1 MDWVAIGSVDIED
14 YTSEHFNSPDD
25 WDINFSGLFYYI
37 YFDLTKNFPYMM
49 TFYFSSASKAR
60 GQDIGRLPSGKEK
73 LQCISINYA
82 PLRSEIELLNRRYW
96 DILMITLQRSIIND
110 IETIE
115 KFTAEATDNL
125 RKQPQS
131 VEEIGEANLLHK
143 SYQERTPEMLTLFE
157 NADRKNKVLSKWTKE
172 QVEHVHRIGDTWDN
186 FTSLMDNHEDLISR
200 QVE

>member
-1 MDWVAIGSVDIED
+1 MTKIL
-14 YTSEHFNSPDD
+14 YNSHLVE
-25 WDINFSGLFYYI
+25 ISFHEIFTLFI
-37 YFDLTKNFPYMM
+37 LI
-49 TFYFSSASKAR
+49 S
-60 GQDIGRLPSGKEK
+60 QDFFL
-73 LQCISINYA
+73 
-82 PLRSEIELLNRRYW
+82 
-96 DILMITLQRSIIND
+96 
-110 IETIE
+110 
-115 KFTAEATDNL
+115 F
-125 RKQPQS
+125 QPQS

>member
-1 MDWVAIGSVDIED
+1 
-14 YTSEHFNSPDD
+14 
-25 WDINFSGLFYYI
+25 
-37 YFDLTKNFPYMM
+37 MM

>member
-1 MDWVAIGSVDIED
+1 MTKFL
-14 YTSEHFNSPDD
+14 YNSHLVE
-25 WDINFSGLFYYI
+25 ISFHEIFTLFILILISQNFCLF
-37 YFDLTKNFPYMM
+37 
-49 TFYFSSASKAR
+49 
-60 GQDIGRLPSGKEK
+60 
-73 LQCISINYA
+73 
-82 PLRSEIELLNRRYW
+82 
-96 DILMITLQRSIIND
+96 
-110 IETIE
+110 
-115 KFTAEATDNL
+115 
-125 RKQPQS
+125 QPQS